1 MVKKLFWKNPYATQL
16 ETHVVTVNGND
27 VTLEA
32 TIFYAF
38 SGGQESDSGTMGGYK
53 VTNARKDGLEIV
65 YTLEPGHN
73 LSVGDE
79 VLVEIDWQR
88 RYKLMR
94 LHFAAE
100 IVLKLVTRKFQGIEK
115 IGAHISEDKARIDF
129 LWPENLSP
137 FLPELHRA
145 ADDLIAANLTI
156 VSDYSDAASQRRYWH
171 IENVA
176 EAPCGGT
183 HLKATGEV
191 GAIRLKRRNVGSN
204 KERIEI
210 ILT

>member
-1 MVKKLFWKNPYATQL
+1 MVRKLFWENPYATRL
-16 ETHVVTVNGND
+16 ETHIAKVNEDD

-38 SGGQESDSGTMGGYK
+38 SGGQESDTGTIGGRN

-73 LSVGDE
+73 LSAGDG

-100 IVLKLVTRKFQGIEK
+100 IVLELVTRKLPGVEK
-115 IGAHISEDKARIDF
+115 IGAHIAADKARIDF
-129 LWPENLSP
+129 LWPENLTP
-137 FLPELHRA
+137 LLPELQHA
-145 ADDLIAANLTI
+145 AHDLVTANRPI
-156 VSDYSDAASQRRYWH
+156 VSDFSDKPRQRRYWRV
-171 IENVA
+171 EGFA
-176 EAPCGGT
+176 EVSCGGT
-183 HLKATGEV
+183 HLKMTGEV
-191 GAIRLKRRNVGSN
+191 GAVKLKRKNVGKN

-210 ILT
+210 ALV